1 MLIWADIIGILGI
14 ILFIQQEYNYLGLL
28 LISRLMVGIS
38 IGISS
43 VVCPMYIIELSP
55 TPLIGTMGSLVP
67 ISTAL
72 GILVSFSMNLFL
84 DPKIITHNSLRHN

>member
-1 MLIWADIIGILGI
+1 MI
-14 ILFIQQEYNYLGLL
+14 
-28 LISRLMVGIS
+28 GIS

-55 TPLIGTMGSLVP
+55 PQLIGTLGSLVP

-72 GILVSFSMNLFL
+72 GILISFSMNLFL
-84 DPKIITHNSLRHN
+84 DPRIITHNSLRHN